1 MTENNTPK
9 YRLYQNTGFMV
20 STAWRVRRS
29 VIFLVMLLAV
39 LAAANTAAQLFA
51 APMILRKV
59 ETLAPL
65 PELLTVI
72 GVFGA
77 GLPVLSGLEAYV
89 RQNALFG
96 RIAVRQDIVLQ
107 LEHKAARTSYPN
119 TMRADF
125 QSFQEKSYRACYDNR
140 SAAEGFWNTLTELL
154 SNGLSFLLWVVLLSG
169 LNPLLLCVI
178 GITCGAGYGLGR
190 VVGGWG
196 WRHRRKEGEC
206 HRKMAYIRRAATG
219 RLYAKDIRSFGLRPW
234 LEQVWDNG
242 FFQYRKFLGQRARVY
257 MGGDFGEAALAFARG
272 GVIFSYL
279 LWLTQKEG
287 MGVSEFFLYFTAA
300 NGFTVWITGI
310 LDNLSLLHRQSLEL
324 SVIREFLEWPEEFA
338 FEEGKPLAKEA
349 GKGYELR
356 LADLMN
362 VFGRMRSNGSFLERT
377 YEFLDI
383 PNTMYRGSLTT
394 EKRSDRKYEVEFRDV
409 SFRYPGTEEYVLRH
423 VNMKFP
429 VGSRLAVVGMNG
441 SGKTTFIK
449 LLCRLYDPSEGEIL
463 LNGIDVRKYR
473 DEDYRRLFSVV
484 FQDFQL
490 FSLPLGENIARGR
503 EYDPGRARECLEK
516 AGFGDWTRV
525 FGRGMDTWLYG
536 DLDEAG
542 VLVSGGEAQK
552 IAIARALYKDAPF
565 MVLDEPTAALD
576 PVAEAEIY
584 ERLHDIAGD
593 RTAVYISH
601 RLASCKFCD
610 RIAVFH
616 QGEMVQM
623 GSHEELM
630 ADKGGMHERLWGAQ
644 AGYYQ

>member
-51 APMILRKV
+51 APMILKKV

-65 PELLTVI
+65 PELLAVI

-178 GITCGAGYGLGR
+178 GVTCGAGYGLGR
-190 VVGGWG
+190 IVGGWG

-206 HRKMAYIRRAATG
+206 HRKMAYIRRVATG
-219 RLYAKDIRSFGLRPW
+219 RFYAKDIRIFGLRPW

-257 MGGDFGEAALAFARG
+257 MGGDFGEAALAFVRG

-287 MGVSEFFLYFTAA
+287 LGVSEVFLYFTAA

-356 LADLMN
+356 L
-362 VFGRMRSNGSFLERT
+362 EQ
-377 YEFLDI
+377 
-383 PNTMYRGSLTT
+383 
-394 EKRSDRKYEVEFRDV
+394 V
-409 SFRYPGTEEYVLRH
+409 SFSYPGSEKETISGMNLTISPGEKV
-423 VNMKFP
+423 
-429 VGSRLAVVGMNG
+429 AVVGLNG
-441 SGKTTFIK
+441 AGKTTLIK
-449 LLCRLYDPSEGEIL
+449 LICGFLDPTEGRVL
-463 LNGIDVRKYR
+463 LNGEDIRQYNRR
-473 DEDYRRLFSVV
+473 DYYELFSAV
-484 FQDFQL
+484 FQDFSVLEANVAENVAQRVDGIDMDRVRACVDMACLTERVEALPQGL
-490 FSLPLGENIARGR
+490 FTKIGR
-503 EYDPGRARECLEK
+503 QVYKD
-516 AGFGDWTRV
+516 
-525 FGRGMDTWLYG
+525 
-536 DLDEAG
+536 G
-542 VLVSGGEAQK
+542 VELSGGQTQRLML
-552 IAIARALYKDAPF
+552 ARALYKDGPIL
-565 MVLDEPTAALD
+565 VLDEPTAALD
-576 PVAEAEIY
+576 PITENDIY
-584 ERLHDIAGD
+584 LRYSRMTEGKTSLF
-593 RTAVYISH
+593 ISH
-601 RLASCKFCD
+601 RLASTRFCGRILFLD
-610 RIAVFH
+610 QGRIAEE
-616 QGEMVQM
+616 GT
-623 GSHEELM
+623 HEELM
-630 ADKGGMHERLWGAQ
+630 ARQGLYAGLFEIQSKYYREKGEEDGQDSGKGFVCSGNQ
-644 AGYYQ
+644 A

>member
-51 APMILRKV
+51 APMILKKV

-65 PELLTVI
+65 PELLAVI

-178 GITCGAGYGLGR
+178 GVTCGAGYGLGR
-190 VVGGWG
+190 IVGGWG

-206 HRKMAYIRRAATG
+206 HRKMAYIRRVATG
-219 RLYAKDIRSFGLRPW
+219 RFYAKDIRIFGLRPW

-257 MGGDFGEAALAFARG
+257 MGGDFGEAALAFVRG

-356 LADLMN
+356 L
-362 VFGRMRSNGSFLERT
+362 EQ
-377 YEFLDI
+377 
-383 PNTMYRGSLTT
+383 
-394 EKRSDRKYEVEFRDV
+394 V
-409 SFRYPGTEEYVLRH
+409 SFSYPGSEKETISGMNLTISPGEKV
-423 VNMKFP
+423 
-429 VGSRLAVVGMNG
+429 AVVGLNG
-441 SGKTTFIK
+441 AGKTTLIK
-449 LLCRLYDPSEGEIL
+449 LICGFLDPTEGRVL
-463 LNGIDVRKYR
+463 LNGEDIRQYNRR
-473 DEDYRRLFSVV
+473 DYYELFSAV
-484 FQDFQL
+484 FQDFSVLEANVAENVAQRVDGIDMDRVRACVDMACLTERVEALPQGL
-490 FSLPLGENIARGR
+490 FTKIGR
-503 EYDPGRARECLEK
+503 QVYKD
-516 AGFGDWTRV
+516 
-525 FGRGMDTWLYG
+525 
-536 DLDEAG
+536 G
-542 VLVSGGEAQK
+542 VELSGGQTQRLML
-552 IAIARALYKDAPF
+552 ARALYKDGPIL
-565 MVLDEPTAALD
+565 VLDEPTAALD
-576 PVAEAEIY
+576 PITENDIY
-584 ERLHDIAGD
+584 LRYSRMTEGKTSLF
-593 RTAVYISH
+593 ISH
-601 RLASCKFCD
+601 RLASTRFCGRILFLD
-610 RIAVFH
+610 QGRIAEE
-616 QGEMVQM
+616 GT
-623 GSHEELM
+623 HEELM
-630 ADKGGMHERLWGAQ
+630 ARQGLYAGLFEIQSKYYREKGEEDGQDSGKGFVCSGNQ
-644 AGYYQ
+644 A

>member
-219 RLYAKDIRSFGLRPW
+219 RLYAKDIRIFGLRPW

-356 LADLMN
+356 L
-362 VFGRMRSNGSFLERT
+362 EQ
-377 YEFLDI
+377 
-383 PNTMYRGSLTT
+383 
-394 EKRSDRKYEVEFRDV
+394 V
-409 SFRYPGTEEYVLRH
+409 SFSYPGSEKETISGMNLTISPGEKV
-423 VNMKFP
+423 
-429 VGSRLAVVGMNG
+429 AVVGLNG
-441 SGKTTFIK
+441 AGKTTLIK
-449 LLCRLYDPSEGEIL
+449 LICGFLDPTEGRVL
-463 LNGIDVRKYR
+463 LNGEDIRQYNRR
-473 DEDYRRLFSVV
+473 DYYELFSAV
-484 FQDFQL
+484 FQDFSVLEANVVENVAQRVDEIDMDRVRACVDMACLTERVETLPQGL
-490 FSLPLGENIARGR
+490 FTKIGR
-503 EYDPGRARECLEK
+503 QVYKD
-516 AGFGDWTRV
+516 
-525 FGRGMDTWLYG
+525 
-536 DLDEAG
+536 G
-542 VLVSGGEAQK
+542 VELSGGQTQRLML
-552 IAIARALYKDAPF
+552 ARALYKDGPIL
-565 MVLDEPTAALD
+565 VLDEPTAALD
-576 PVAEAEIY
+576 PITENDIY
-584 ERLHDIAGD
+584 LRYSRMTEGKTSLF
-593 RTAVYISH
+593 ISH
-601 RLASCKFCD
+601 RLASTRFCGRILFLD
-610 RIAVFH
+610 QGRIAEE
-616 QGEMVQM
+616 GT
-623 GSHEELM
+623 HEELM
-630 ADKGGMHERLWGAQ
+630 ARQGLYAGLFEIQSKYYREKGEEDGQDSGKGFVCSGNQ
-644 AGYYQ
+644 A